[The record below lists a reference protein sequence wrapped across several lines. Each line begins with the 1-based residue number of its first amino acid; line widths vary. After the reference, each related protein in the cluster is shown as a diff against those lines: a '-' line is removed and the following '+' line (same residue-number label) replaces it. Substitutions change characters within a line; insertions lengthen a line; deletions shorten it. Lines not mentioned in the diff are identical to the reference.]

1 MYTSLLWG
9 DSGVIES
16 PNYPDPYG
24 PNMDCLW
31 LLQTADEDAR
41 IKLVCD
47 TIQVWT
53 WGRCYDHNF
62 RQFSAKKLAFFLK
75 NQCYDLI
82 FA

>member
-1 MYTSLLWG
+1 LWG

-16 PNYPDPYG
+16 PNYPQPYG

-47 TIQVWT
+47 TIQVT
-53 WGRCYDHNF
+53 IINL
-62 RQFSAKKLAFFLK
+62 FSFTVKAA
-75 NQCYDLI
+75 
-82 FA
+82 

>member
-1 MYTSLLWG
+1 VTAYSSLLWG

-16 PNYPDPYG
+16 PNFPDPYG

-47 TIQVWT
+47 TIQVPILPKVT
-53 WGRCYDHNF
+53 SIGLPIFEITNICNSHI
-62 RQFSAKKLAFFLK
+62 LLFL
-75 NQCYDLI
+75 LL
-82 FA
+82 

>member
-1 MYTSLLWG
+1 MTFHFSFKFHNLTKNDCIKVQNERREHFFGRLLWG

-16 PNYPDPYG
+16 PNFPQPYG

-47 TIQVWT
+47 TIQV
-53 WGRCYDHNF
+53 
-62 RQFSAKKLAFFLK
+62 
-75 NQCYDLI
+75 LI
-82 FA
+82 LQ